1 MTSMTKELSKEII
14 KRSSLPNNF
23 LRNRTE
29 ENKILYY
36 RQRNHCVSLLRK
48 SERGYYKN
56 LNIKKIADNQLIWKS
71 VKPLHSN
78 KSSISV
84 NQYQ

>member
-14 KRSSLPNNF
+14 KRSRLPNNF

-29 ENKILYY
+29 ENKILYN
-36 RQRNHCVSLLRK
+36 RQRNHCVSLLQK
-48 SERGYYKN
+48 SKRGYYKN